1 MYEIKKYDYLDH
13 LRWIAIIGVIFTHL
27 HYLNLSIW
35 NNSILD
41 QIFKIW
47 WMWVPLFFIVS
58 AYTISLS
65 FNSRLKK
72 EQNPYINF
80 YIRRFFRIYPLFF
93 LINIFVF
100 YLFTYLIVKHDLL
113 FNFDTNI
120 DNLLTHLFFLFWI
133 IPKYISSMYL
143 WEWSLFN
150 ELFFYLLFPILYY
163 VTKSK
168 NKLIVFIVVT
178 FLISYLWN
186 IFTKT
191 YNLFDIYWTPL
202 THLFSFS
209 IWLFLFKIK
218 DIEVSFKNIKK
229 LKILN
234 ITFFIILS
242 FLYVKNW
249 YLYIF
254 PFFILNL
261 WLLVFLFVKN
271 WYFFQNIFFNN
282 ILKFLWIISYSI
294 YLINLWFYHLLWIYF
309 NSFITKIYWY
319 NYYYEFIFLLL
330 TLTLLIFISFLS
342 YKFLEQPWIK
352 IWKLLINKYSK

>member
-242 FLYVKNW
+242 F
-249 YLYIF
+249 
-254 PFFILNL
+254 FIC
-261 WLLVFLFVKN
+261 K
-271 WYFFQNIFFNN
+271 
-282 ILKFLWIISYSI
+282 K
-294 YLINLWFYHLLWIYF
+294 
-309 NSFITKIYWY
+309 
-319 NYYYEFIFLLL
+319 
-330 TLTLLIFISFLS
+330 LIFIYISIFYFKFMIVSISFC
-342 YKFLEQPWIK
+342 Q
-352 IWKLLINKYSK
+352 KLIFFSKYIF